1 MKLENVST
9 FNEAQQAKLTDRM
22 EVERET
28 FIRTIEMLNATYQ
41 THMQELQGN
50 LSKNMQEM
58 EHFITKLQGVE
69 MDLENQQN
77 TVDYLMK
84 TTEGH
89 LAQNRQEDDI
99 VIDTSDMTDMK
110 MQCPDEK
117 RDNVG
122 LCQNE
127 PAIST
132 NTPDKVD
139 MVDFTS
145 VPEDVNEGGGK
156 EDCQSPILFAL
167 CMSFICI
174 CEFAM
179 FLGKKVSHKLGGL
192 ALMAVSM
199 TSVSFIFTW
208 YFYPALCLNFMSSF
222 VRGYVFP
229 FFSFVFL
236 FMFHCARFP
245 NINNGL
251 LKENMFRMS
260 LLYCC
265 VSAMMLNS

>member
-9 FNEAQQAKLTDRM
+9 FNEAQQAKLADRM

-28 FIRTIEMLNATYQ
+28 FIRTIEMLNATHQ

-69 MDLENQQN
+69 MELENQQN
-77 TVDYLMK
+77 TVDYLTK

-122 LCQNE
+122 LWQNE

-132 NTPDKVD
+132 NTPNKVD
-139 MVDFTS
+139 MVDFTH

-156 EDCQSPILFAL
+156 EDCQSPILIVL
-167 CMSFICI
+167 CISFICI

-199 TSVSFIFTW
+199 SSVSFIFTW

-229 FFSFVFL
+229 FFSFVFF

-260 LLYCC
+260 LLLCC
-265 VSAMMLNS
+265 ASAMILNS